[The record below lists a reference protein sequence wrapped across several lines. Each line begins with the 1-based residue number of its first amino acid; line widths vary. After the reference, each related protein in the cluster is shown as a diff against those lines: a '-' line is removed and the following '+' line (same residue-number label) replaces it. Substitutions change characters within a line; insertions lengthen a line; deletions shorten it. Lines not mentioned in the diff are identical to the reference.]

1 MAERE
6 NGLGDF
12 LRARRA
18 LLDPA
23 AFGIRSGGGRRVEG
37 LRRDE
42 LAHLAGVS
50 PHYYARLEQGRAR
63 HPSRSVLDALARV
76 LDLSD
81 EARAHLAGLTEGS
94 VSLVGGSR
102 ESETVTP
109 ELQQLVAGWPQ
120 QPAAVVGRYG
130 DVLFSN
136 ELAQAL
142 TPWFAP
148 GNNLLHEAFLN
159 IHARTFYVDWEQ
171 VASGAVA
178 ALRSSAG
185 SDTGHPRLLDL
196 VEHLS
201 ARSDDFRRIWARHDV
216 LERTSGT
223 KRYFIPL
230 VGQVTLSYQTFTVNE
245 APDQTLYVFFA
256 EPGSPDEDALRL
268 LSSLVEPVPSSQAR
282 TRRAPA
288 GAGALGGGTG
298 GI

>member
-23 AFGIRSGGGRRVEG
+23 AFGIRSGGARRVEG

-42 LAHLAGVS
+42 LANLAGVS

-76 LDLSD
+76 LGLSD
-81 EARAHLAGLTEGS
+81 EARAHLAVLAEGS
-94 VSLVGGSR
+94 VSLLGNGAA
-102 ESETVTP
+102 SETVTP
-109 ELQQLVAGWPQ
+109 ELQQLLSGWPQ
-120 QPAAVVGRYG
+120 QPVAVVGRYR
-130 DVLFSN
+130 DVLYSN
-136 ELAQAL
+136 QLAQAL

-178 ALRSSAG
+178 GLRSSAG
-185 SDTGHPRLLDL
+185 SDTSDPRLREL

-201 ARSDDFRRIWARHDV
+201 ARSGDFRRIWARHDV

-245 APDQTLYVFFA
+245 APDQTLFVFFA

-268 LSSLVEPVPSSQAR
+268 LSSLIEPVPGRSAAGSLALA
-282 TRRAPA
+282 APA
-288 GAGALGGGTG
+288 SRRGF
-298 GI
+298 